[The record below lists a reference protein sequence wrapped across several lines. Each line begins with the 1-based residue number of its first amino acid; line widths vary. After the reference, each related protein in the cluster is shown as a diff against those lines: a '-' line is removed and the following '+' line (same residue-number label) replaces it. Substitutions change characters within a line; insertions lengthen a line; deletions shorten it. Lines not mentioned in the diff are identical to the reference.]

1 MNWSGIPFIKQNP
14 FMGWMGYGGGAA
26 GLAVRSAA
34 GGAFAPFGS
43 SQAFSY
49 TGSDQTW
56 TVPAGTSKIGF
67 FIWGASGGTQG
78 GSPNSANS
86 YYTAG
91 AGGYTEGIVSVTG
104 GEDLKIV
111 VGQGGVIGNTSPR
124 VYGGGGKGGHTN
136 RNANEWGV
144 SGGGLS
150 GIFADPGPVGGT
162 TMPPSSVPKAIA
174 IAGGGGGYGLNGKHG
189 PSPWWGPIGGVWQY
203 GYRTLGFTIP
213 APEGGWMWPGGPN
226 AAQAPYALD
235 PTGGT
240 QSIRIYHGAMGGGLR
255 GENSSG
261 GFWSSQGSV
270 EVRHPKSGPPYGSP
284 GQPISGGGS
293 QNAGGYGVDG
303 GDDGS
308 DGSALNGGDAG
319 DAGYEYAGGGG
330 GGGWYGGGGGG
341 AEWPSAYNPGGGG
354 SGWKGDPTATV
365 SDLDNLF
372 EGPSPHN
379 SRDYEA
385 AFTRSRDR
393 LASAPEVWP
402 AGVPSYSTD
411 NSSPYMPTTAGFAPA
426 NEPTWT
432 AGNPGYVVI
441 LY

>member
-1 MNWSGIPFIKQNP
+1 
-14 FMGWMGYGGGAA
+14 MGWMGYGGGAA

-49 TGSDQTW
+49 TGGDQTW

-67 FIWGASGGTQG
+67 FIWGASGGVQG
-78 GSPNSANS
+78 ASPNSANS

-104 GEDLKIV
+104 GESLRVV

-136 RNANEWGV
+136 RNAGEWGV

-150 GIFADPGPVGGT
+150 GIFAAPGPVGGT
-162 TMPPSSVPKAIA
+162 TMPTSSIPKAIA

-189 PSPWWGPIGGVWQY
+189 PSPWWGPIDGVWQY

-226 AAQAPYALD
+226 AAQAPHTLD
-235 PTGGT
+235 PTGGS
-240 QSIRIYHGAMGGGLR
+240 QVIRIYHGAMGGGLR

-261 GFWSSQGSV
+261 GFWGSQGSV

-293 QNAGGYGVDG
+293 QNAGGRGVDG
-303 GDDGS
+303 SDDGQ
-308 DGSALNGGDAG
+308 DGSALNGGDAA

-354 SGWKGDPTATV
+354 SGWMGDPTATV

-393 LASAPEVWP
+393 IASAPEVWP

-411 NSSPYMPTTAGFAPA
+411 SSAPYMPTTAGFAPA